1 MIMES
6 LLQDIFFYAVCGW
19 IAYVLLN
26 DTGGGG
32 TRNRVPSAAST
43 S

>member
-1 MIMES
+1 MES
-6 LLQDIFFYAVCGW
+6 FLQDVLFYAVCGW

-32 TRNRVPSAAST
+32 TRSRVRSAA
-43 S
+43 